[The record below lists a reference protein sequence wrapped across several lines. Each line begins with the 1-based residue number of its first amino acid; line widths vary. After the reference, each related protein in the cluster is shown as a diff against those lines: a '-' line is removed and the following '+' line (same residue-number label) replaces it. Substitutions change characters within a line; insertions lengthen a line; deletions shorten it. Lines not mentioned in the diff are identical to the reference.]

1 MESHIAN
8 DLAKPFARDP
18 KAYKRINLTKHI
30 ILRDYQLNNV
40 NIFNLFLNSE
50 NHDLNQNFT
59 STLNTTSK
67 LTNIPVLESNNS
79 NIRNYVYNMCHNLND
94 IKPI

>member
-1 MESHIAN
+1 MY
-8 DLAKPFARDP
+8 P
-18 KAYKRINLTKHI
+18 TMG
-30 ILRDYQLNNV
+30 
-40 NIFNLFLNSE
+40 IFCDFYY
-50 NHDLNQNFT
+50 FT
-59 STLNTTSK
+59 APSTLNTTSK